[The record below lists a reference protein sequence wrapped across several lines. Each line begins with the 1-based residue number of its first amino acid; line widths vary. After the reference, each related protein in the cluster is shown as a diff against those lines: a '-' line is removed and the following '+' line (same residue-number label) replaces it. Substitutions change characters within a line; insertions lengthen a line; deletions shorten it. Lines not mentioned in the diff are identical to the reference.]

1 MLSNDVPD
9 LSPIVASKEGYF
21 CSVNMEKHVENVIL
35 QRGAFCGKS
44 LLIRWYVGVIW
55 VSVNYRSCQYLNPLK
70 ILV

>member
-1 MLSNDVPD
+1 MLYDDVSD
-9 LSPIVASKEGYF
+9 SSPIVASREDYF
-21 CSVNMEKHVENVIL
+21 RSVNMKKHAENVML

-70 ILV
+70 ILA